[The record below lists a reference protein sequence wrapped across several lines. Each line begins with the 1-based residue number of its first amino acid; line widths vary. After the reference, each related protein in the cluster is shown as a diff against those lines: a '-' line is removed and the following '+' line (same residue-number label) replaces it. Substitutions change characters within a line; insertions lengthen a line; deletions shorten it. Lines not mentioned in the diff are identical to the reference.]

1 MTQGNPKQT
10 KKYVG
15 IYNDMNGGMTDT
27 GKIIRDAWAFGL
39 IPETETCEGWL
50 PQGIEDLWARVNKEW
65 EKYGFL
71 VSNLPDDLREK
82 FMRIQN
88 EALQRA
94 RDAGWD
100 PEAELEDD
108 S

>member
-1 MTQGNPKQT
+1 MTQGNSKQG

-15 IYNDMNGGMTDT
+15 IYNDINGGMTAT

-50 PQGIEDLWARVNKEW
+50 PQGIEDLWRRVNTEW

-71 VSNLPDDLREK
+71 VSNLPDELREK
-82 FMRIQN
+82 YMHIQD
-88 EALQRA
+88 EAIQRA
-94 RDAGWD
+94 REAGWD

-108 S
+108 K